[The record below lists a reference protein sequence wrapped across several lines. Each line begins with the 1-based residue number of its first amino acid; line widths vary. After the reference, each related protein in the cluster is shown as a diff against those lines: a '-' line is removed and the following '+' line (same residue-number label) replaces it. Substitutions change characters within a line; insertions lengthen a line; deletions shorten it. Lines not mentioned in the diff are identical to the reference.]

1 MTIHPVRMN
10 GLVLG
15 VPQTLS
21 YFDKMQERI
30 VKFVTDNSNITPERF
45 RQLMMNKDELVMD
58 VGTVLDGQSAVDEGL
73 IDALGGVSDVIESL
87 YAMIEGREEAS

>member
-1 MTIHPVRMN
+1 MN

-30 VKFVTDNSNITPERF
+30 VKFVTDNSRITPERF

-58 VGTVLDGQSAVDEGL
+58 VGTVLDGQAAVEEGL
-73 IDALGGVSDVIESL
+73 IDALGGVADVIESL
-87 YAMIEGREEAS
+87 YAMIEGEA

>member
-1 MTIHPVRMN
+1 MCRRPS
-10 GLVLG
+10 
-15 VPQTLS
+15 S

>member
-1 MTIHPVRMN
+1 
-10 GLVLG
+10 
-15 VPQTLS
+15 
-21 YFDKMQERI
+21 
-30 VKFVTDNSNITPERF
+30 
-45 RQLMMNKDELVMD
+45 MD

>member
-1 MTIHPVRMN
+1 
-10 GLVLG
+10 VLG

-30 VKFVTDNSNITPERF
+30 VKFVTDNSRITPERF

-58 VGTVLDGQSAVDEGL
+58 VGTVLDGQAAVEEGL
-73 IDALGGVSDVIESL
+73 IDALGGVADVIESL
-87 YAMIEGREEAS
+87 YAMIEGEA